1 MARTNL
7 KHTRIYID
15 GYDMSGYTRDAGTL
29 SQVYDAVEDAC
40 LTDGVKSVILG
51 QPTIACGPINATFDT
66 TATSGMHVL
75 HSTTGGTDNV
85 CVAIGAGAAP
95 AAGDPFFAWNLYQ
108 KSYTTA
114 TGSGFLSANIEYE
127 PAAGFVTYGKPWGTI
142 ILPLTAKTAANSANN
157 GVDNTI
163 STSLGGIFYYHA
175 TGGDDTTVTLTLE
188 DSDDNGSSDAWATV
202 SGATSGAVDPTSTP
216 ASGMV
221 QLSASLTIKRY
232 VRWQVAT
239 TGTAVSVFLGLIR
252 G

>member
-1 MARTNL
+1 MARTNK
-7 KHTRIYID
+7 KHQRIYLD

-29 SQVYDAVEDAC
+29 SLVYEAIPDAC
-40 LTDGVKSVILG
+40 LTDGVKNVILG

-75 HSTTGGTDNV
+75 HSSTGGQDYV

-95 AAGDPFFAWNLYQ
+95 AAGNPFFAWYMYQ
-108 KSYTTA
+108 KSYKTA
-114 TGSGFLSANIEYE
+114 TGSGFLSATLEYE
-127 PAAGFVTYGKPWGTI
+127 PSTGFVTYGKPWGTI

-163 STSLGGIFYYHA
+163 STALGGIFYYHA
-175 TGGDDTTVTLTLE
+175 TGGNDSTVTLTLE
-188 DSDDNGSSDAWATV
+188 DSNDNGSTDAWASVT
-202 SGATSGAVDPTSTP
+202 GATSGAVDPTSAP
-216 ASGMV
+216 VAGMV
-221 QLSASLTIKRY
+221 NLSATLTIKRY

-239 TGTAVSVFLGLIR
+239 TGTAVSLFMGLIR